1 MPEKSQNL
9 YETLGVARDADAD
22 ALRKAYRK
30 LAKKFHPDAN
40 PGDQKAEE
48 RFKEVSRAYEVLSDP
63 EKRSAY
69 DEFGE
74 IALQAGFDPAAARRA
89 QANFGQAFRGAHG
102 PGFDFEFGD
111 VGGMEDL
118 LGRMFGG
125 GAGARGRGGA
135 GRGMRGADVEAEFEL
150 DFLEAVH
157 GGEKKITLA
166 SSGPRGS
173 ASTETVTVR
182 IPRGVA
188 DGGRIRLAGKGGHAP
203 AGGPRGDLY
212 ATIRVRP
219 HPVFRREGRDVL
231 IDVPIRVSEAIR
243 GAQIEVPTLDGRA
256 TVAIPPGTDSGRKLR
271 LRGKGIPDPSGGA
284 RGDFY
289 VVVQIR
295 VPKTLDAEDEKHLDA
310 LSTKEDKDLRD
321 SLFRA

>member
-1 MPEKSQNL
+1 MPEKTQSL

-40 PGDQKAEE
+40 PGNAQAEE

-63 EKRSAY
+63 EKRRAY
-69 DEFGE
+69 DEFGD
-74 IALQAGFDPAAARRA
+74 IALQAGFDANAARRA
-89 QANFGQAFRGAHG
+89 QADFGRAFRGTHG
-102 PGFDFEFGD
+102 PGFDVEFGE
-111 VGGMEDL
+111 GGGIDDL

-125 GAGARGRGGA
+125 GGGGTRGA
-135 GRGMRGADVEAEFEL
+135 GRGGFAMRGADVEAELEL

-157 GGEKKITLA
+157 GGEKKLVL
-166 SSGPRGS
+166 SGAGGS
-173 ASTETVTVR
+173 ETVTVR

-188 DGGRIRLAGKGGHAP
+188 DGGRIRLAGKGGP
-203 AGGPRGDLY
+203 GVGGGPRGDLF
-212 ATIRVRP
+212 ATIRVRA

-231 IDVPIRVSEAIR
+231 VDVPVTVGEAIR
-243 GAQIEVPTLDGRA
+243 GAQIEVPTLAGRA

-271 LRGKGIPDPSGGA
+271 LRGKGVPDPGGGPA
-284 RGDFY
+284 GDLY

-295 VPKTLDAEDEKHLDA
+295 VPKALPDDA
-310 LSTKEDKDLRD
+310 LAHVDALAAHETTDLREG
-321 SLFRA
+321 LFRS